1 MHHLVQRPPHNA
13 MCSCCQLMNSNCS
26 RKLLN
31 LPNSIFYGHFT
42 WMQSRHENAARSC
55 VSSVL
60 VRPYMQGSGLADLR
74 FSSLSRGS
82 WLHKSLGKLS
92 LATLDTL
99 RIEMNW
105 VPQTLENSW
114 EFCVPNCRWG
124 THLFQVK
131 GLVDFALASFA
142 NDVQQLKSL
151 LRHGIPWCIPGRL
164 EGLGSCLGTTKGT
177 GGGFTLNKIPKP
189 HAPFEAVGAMGCCY
203 IRECSGSSAWIVL
216 AKYQVGCIHCKLQ
229 VRGVHLGCLM
239 MASLPNMKGLRVEK
253 TTASLLGISPSLS
266 LFLALPPSPSYW
278 LQMTWEIMTFPSCP
292 ENVLPAYICLL
303 KPSCNMG

>member
-1 MHHLVQRPPHNA
+1 MSGLFKLVREGPRIRIWTMMLLASFSGIGPCILSLMSNVSPSHNSRTMAKTVDALVSIWKYSRNCTMPQRRMHHLVQRPPHNA
-13 MCSCCQLMNSNCS
+13 MCSLLSIDEL
-26 RKLLN
+26 KLLKET
-31 LPNSIFYGHFT
+31 SKSSKQHIYGHFT

-99 RIEMNW
+99 RIETNW

-142 NDVQQLKSL
+142 NDV
-151 LRHGIPWCIPGRL
+151 
-164 EGLGSCLGTTKGT
+164 
-177 GGGFTLNKIPKP
+177 
-189 HAPFEAVGAMGCCY
+189 
-203 IRECSGSSAWIVL
+203 
-216 AKYQVGCIHCKLQ
+216 
-229 VRGVHLGCLM
+229 
-239 MASLPNMKGLRVEK
+239 
-253 TTASLLGISPSLS
+253 
-266 LFLALPPSPSYW
+266 
-278 LQMTWEIMTFPSCP
+278 
-292 ENVLPAYICLL
+292 
-303 KPSCNMG
+303 